1 MSMRA
6 KINFYVL
13 KVGEHTNI
21 LKFIGAVFDD
31 NTRKFHQVKYSLN
44 GYYLKKKMKLS
55 TGL

>member
-6 KINFYVL
+6 KINFYAL

-31 NTRKFHQVKYSLN
+31 NTRKFHYVKYSFN
-44 GYYLKKKMKLS
+44 GYYFKKKMKLS